1 MKNIISETKTTLKGI
16 KSTLNDTEAWISK
29 LAYRESS
36 GNHQSKTEKRI
47 KRKEDSL
54 RDLWNNIKY
63 TNIHITGVPGGEER
77 ETDRELF
84 EDIIT
89 RNFPILDIQIS
100 RSRKH
105 KVLNSINSR
114 RTIPRYTVIKRAK
127 IKDKEN
133 IKSSKGKATH
143 TIQRNSHKT
152 IT

>member
-1 MKNIISETKTTLKGI
+1 MKNTISEMKTTLKGI
-16 KSTLNDTEAWISK
+16 KSTLNDTEEWISK
-29 LAYRESS
+29 LAYRVVEITKVK
-36 GNHQSKTEKRI
+36 QKKEW
-47 KRKEDSL
+47 KEDSL

-63 TNIHITGVPGGEER
+63 TNSHITGVPGGEER

>member
-1 MKNIISETKTTLKGI
+1 MKNTISEMKTTLKGI
-16 KSTLNDTEAWISK
+16 KSTLNDTEEWISK
-29 LAYRESS
+29 LAYRVVEITKVK
-36 GNHQSKTEKRI
+36 QKKEW
-47 KRKEDSL
+47 KEDSL

-105 KVLNSINSR
+105 KVLNRINSR

-143 TIQRNSHKT
+143 TLQRNSHKT

>member
-1 MKNIISETKTTLKGI
+1 MKNTISEMKTTLKGI
-16 KSTLNDTEAWISK
+16 KSTLNDTEEWISK
-29 LAYRESS
+29 LAYRVVEITKVK
-36 GNHQSKTEKRI
+36 QKKEW
-47 KRKEDSL
+47 KEDSL

>member
-1 MKNIISETKTTLKGI
+1 MKTTLKGI
-16 KSTLNDTEAWISK
+16 KSTLNDTEEWISK
-29 LAYRESS
+29 LAYRVVEITKVK
-36 GNHQSKTEKRI
+36 QKKEW
-47 KRKEDSL
+47 KEDSL

>member
-1 MKNIISETKTTLKGI
+1 MKNTISEMKTTLKGI
-16 KSTLNDTEAWISK
+16 KSTLNDTEEWISK
-29 LAYRESS
+29 LAYRVVEITKVK
-36 GNHQSKTEKRI
+36 QKKEW
-47 KRKEDSL
+47 KEDSL

-105 KVLNSINSR
+105 KVLNRINSR